1 MRYPKEETLQQLI
14 YRELIAQIA
23 RGGLLPG
30 SEIPSIRELMK
41 IYGAGRNTV
50 QLVLKRLEREKII
63 FTRSC
68 RRAKVNDNLLPRVAL
83 ITSGAVTWDR
93 FRYSYGAWGFEI
105 GQAVYYALRER
116 GFLPIFLP
124 VPFDRNHWQKLVSGA
139 VIFNYVKSLPEDPDS
154 NSSYGRRPLLQISGS
169 DFSECT
175 RLYFDRG
182 PGMLALANYFTVH
195 DVHSIGLLGNFSG
208 TNLGLAIDEILLPA
222 LQIHRRMPI
231 YRIACDITEEAGW
244 LAMQQLLERS
254 PKLPL
259 GIFAAGD
266 FAAKGAIKYALASGL
281 KLKKDLL
288 ITGCT
293 GLAESGAWHPPLSV
307 LTTPFQRIGSLTAG
321 LITQLSKGQKLP
333 EYITV
338 DSRLIIRGS

>member
-1 MRYPKEETLQQLI
+1 MGYTHGKEWNEENTKEAIMEIVNSLKLKHFPSKSQI
-14 YRELIAQIA
+14 IAFC
-23 RGGLLPG
+23 G
-30 SEIPSIRELMK
+30 
-41 IYGAGRNTV
+41 N
-50 QLVLKRLEREKII
+50 
-63 FTRSC
+63 
-68 RRAKVNDNLLPRVAL
+68 N
-83 ITSGAVTWDR
+83 
-93 FRYSYGAWGFEI
+93 
-105 GQAVYYALRER
+105 
-116 GFLPIFLP
+116 
-124 VPFDRNHWQKLVSGA
+124 
-139 VIFNYVKSLPEDPDS
+139 
-154 NSSYGRRPLLQISGS
+154 
-169 DFSECT
+169 
-175 RLYFDRG
+175 
-182 PGMLALANYFTVH
+182 ALANRISRSGGSKYYA
-195 DVHSIGLLGNFSG
+195 DLLGLEILYCESEFGNFFEE
-208 TNLGLAIDEILLPA
+208 LAIDEILLPA

-244 LAMQQLLERS
+244 RAMQQLLERS

-307 LTTPFQRIGSLTAG
+307 LTTPFQRIGSLTAE